1 MSFIPRVTCRRCGR
15 QFSGMRGRCPYCGTR
30 RVRQSER
37 VPGPTPG
44 EDMSTPSGQR
54 AAVNARWQL
63 IFGAILLVAVILAVV
78 VLISMS
84 LNSGGVTKPSPTVP
98 VVPSANEL
106 TDPTVPPTATP
117 TPTPTP
123 TIESVTIYYGSE
135 PLGDD
140 VTISA
145 PLTVTASVWPM
156 TVEIPAEA
164 IVWESS
170 DPNVVK
176 VEVSADDPTRCTL
189 TGVGSGSCNVTVTVY
204 GASDTAIVRYVG

>member
-78 VLISMS
+78 VLISQ
-84 LNSGGVTKPSPTVP
+84 
-98 VVPSANEL
+98 
-106 TDPTVPPTATP
+106 
-117 TPTPTP
+117 
-123 TIESVTIYYGSE
+123 
-135 PLGDD
+135 
-140 VTISA
+140 
-145 PLTVTASVWPM
+145 
-156 TVEIPAEA
+156 
-164 IVWESS
+164 
-170 DPNVVK
+170 
-176 VEVSADDPTRCTL
+176 
-189 TGVGSGSCNVTVTVY
+189 VTVY
-204 GASDTAIVRYVG
+204 VDAKTGEQTKIEIGRT

>member
-123 TIESVTIYYGSE
+123 TIESVTIYYGS
-135 PLGDD
+135 
-140 VTISA
+140 A
-145 PLTVTASVWPM
+145 TASIWPM

>member
-84 LNSGGVTKPSPTVP
+84 LNSSGAVRTTPTLPAAPTDDLTPTPTPTPS
-98 VVPSANEL
+98 
-106 TDPTVPPTATP
+106 P

-123 TIESVTIYYGSE
+123 TITSATLYYGGDV
-135 PLGDD
+135 LGDD
-140 VTISA
+140 VTVTT
-145 PLTVTASVWPM
+145 PLTVSVAIYPM
-156 TVEIPAEA
+156 TVEIPSDA
-164 IVWESS
+164 IIWESS
-170 DPNVVK
+170 DSSVAT
-176 VEVSADDPTRCTL
+176 VEPVADDPTHCVI
-189 TGVGSGSCNVTVTVY
+189 TGVGAGSCNETVTVF
-204 GASDTAIVRYVG
+204 GATDTVIIRCAG

>member
-84 LNSGGVTKPSPTVP
+84 LNSSG
-98 VVPSANEL
+98 
-106 TDPTVPPTATP
+106 TARTTP
-117 TPTPTP
+117 TLPRLRPRRRRLLRRP
-123 TIESVTIYYGSE
+123 
-135 PLGDD
+135 P
-140 VTISA
+140 
-145 PLTVTASVWPM
+145 
-156 TVEIPAEA
+156 
-164 IVWESS
+164 
-170 DPNVVK
+170 
-176 VEVSADDPTRCTL
+176 
-189 TGVGSGSCNVTVTVY
+189 
-204 GASDTAIVRYVG
+204 

>member
-44 EDMSTPSGQR
+44 EDRSTPSGQR

-84 LNSGGVTKPSPTVP
+84 LNSGGAVRTTPTLP
-98 VVPSANEL
+98 AA
-106 TDPTVPPTATP
+106 PTATP

-123 TIESVTIYYGSE
+123 TPTITSATLYYGGDV
-135 PLGDD
+135 LGDD
-140 VTISA
+140 VTVTT
-145 PLTVTASVWPM
+145 PLTVSVAIYPM
-156 TVEIPAEA
+156 TVEIPSDA
-164 IVWESS
+164 IIWESS
-170 DPNVVK
+170 DTSVAT
-176 VEVSADDPTRCTL
+176 VEPVADDPTHCVI
-189 TGVGSGSCNVTVTVY
+189 TGVGAGSCNVTVTVF
-204 GASDTAIVRYVG
+204 GATDTVIIRCAG

>member
-37 VPGPTPG
+37 VPGTTAG

-78 VLISMS
+78 VLISLS
-84 LNSGGVTKPSPTVP
+84 LNSGSETQSVTTFPPAPSNSPT
-98 VVPSANEL
+98 
-106 TDPTVPPTATP
+106 PPP

-123 TIESVTIYYGSE
+123 TATPTVDSVTLYWNGEVLADDITLTE
-135 PLGDD
+135 PLNLMAY
-140 VTISA
+140 IWPA
-145 PLTVTASVWPM
+145 FIEATAAD
-156 TVEIPAEA
+156 I
-164 IVWESS
+164 IWESS
-170 DPNVVK
+170 DPSVVS
-176 VEVSADDPTRCTL
+176 VEVNSEDPVYCTITAESA
-189 TGVGSGSCNVTVTVY
+189 GSCEISVTVFGV
-204 GASDTAIVRYVG
+204 SDKVIVRYAG

>member
-84 LNSGGVTKPSPTVP
+84 LNSGGVT
-98 VVPSANEL
+98 
-106 TDPTVPPTATP
+106 
-117 TPTPTP
+117 
-123 TIESVTIYYGSE
+123 IYYGSE

-145 PLTVTASVWPM
+145 PLTATASIWPM

>member
-78 VLISMS
+78 VLISLS
-84 LNSGGVTKPSPTVP
+84 LNNGGAVRTTPTLPPAPTDTTVP
-98 VVPSANEL
+98 TQPPTPS
-106 TDPTVPPTATP
+106 PTATP
-117 TPTPTP
+117 T
-123 TIESVTIYYGSE
+123 IETATLYYGGD

-140 VTISA
+140 VTVTT
-145 PLTVTASVWPM
+145 PLTVAVSIWPM
-156 TVEIPAEA
+156 TVEAPADA
-164 IVWESS
+164 IVWASS
-170 DPNVVK
+170 DTSVPT
-176 VEVSADDPTRCTL
+176 VEPVADDPTHCVI
-189 TGVGSGSCNVTVTVY
+189 TGVGAGSCEVTVTVF
-204 GASDTAIVRYVG
+204 GASDKVIIRCAG